1 MTTRAPNSLFALES
15 RRGRVAVIIE
25 ADDRSQALRRLRWLV
40 SAAPFISL
48 PLETGTL
55 MRLPPGVP
63 VPSRVPYVSSRTFEE
78 ADID

>member
-1 MTTRAPNSLFALES
+1 MTTRVPNALFALES

-25 ADDRSQALRRLRWLV
+25 ADDRSQALRRLRWLA
-40 SAAPFISL
+40 SAVPFISL
-48 PLETGTL
+48 PLETGTV
-55 MRLPPGVP
+55 MRLPQGAP